1 MIKIHYKALIG
12 IFILLLSTLRSS
24 ILLLT
29 GIAPS
34 STFYFS
40 CTILIIGLIICF
52 SSPISFLK
60 SKKEFSLIKNIF
72 LITLLSGLFWLL
84 IEILF
89 KGSSIGSFRNFIIL
103 FISPL
108 SVLLFIH
115 ISYSTLKSIIYI
127 IVSIV
132 ALSCIYEFWITNV
145 FPAGIIGEEMKT
157 LWIQKITPPETN
169 ISISRMSLLIRSH
182 GITGHYHDSGNILA
196 IATVFIAG
204 NLFYKK
210 NKKVLEF
217 LFLFFVFIA
226 LITTLSIANIVAC
239 IVGIILLNF
248 KQKKGLFSRLFLIIL
263 CGSIIFIFFQSQ
275 FDLFN
280 IIAPQFDPEGN
291 KMQSMMSVGDSNI
304 FENII
309 TMLIGHEDAT
319 GISNLGYF
327 TEASIVVLLMHLGIL
342 TFVPLLSLLCFPFY
356 LYYKSSDETRILIW
370 VPVVTVFVAIL
381 SLWHYGSLFRS
392 TSVFLFYAFYS
403 LVIKEYFLYQ
413 LKSKNNTIRYS

>member
-115 ISYSTLKSIIYI
+115 ISYKTLKSIIYI
-127 IVSIV
+127 IVSVV
-132 ALSCIYEFWITNV
+132 ALSCILDFWVSNV
-145 FPAGIIGEEMKT
+145 FPGYPLGSEIKNYYMLKF
-157 LWIQKITPPETN
+157 TPPTTDIN
-169 ISISRMSLLIRSH
+169 PARIGLMLRAH
-182 GITGHYHDSGNILA
+182 GITGNYHDSANILA
-196 IATVFIAG
+196 FCSVFIAG

-210 NKKVLEF
+210 ENI
-217 LFLFFVFIA
+217 FINTLLLILSLTG
-226 LITTLSIANIVAC
+226 LITTLSLA
-239 IVGIILLNF
+239 
-248 KQKKGLFSRLFLIIL
+248 
-263 CGSIIFIFFQSQ
+263 
-275 FDLFN
+275 N
-280 IIAPQFDPEGN
+280 IIACFIGLIIINFSVSKGLVLRTFFTFGIFILIIYFFDTYFEISKYILPQLDPSGV
-291 KMQSMMSVGDSNI
+291 KMQSMMSVGNSNI